1 LRRGYR
7 RARLPE
13 VARKRSVSS
22 EVFDQ
27 GIIAGKGSSQTG
39 PGPLRGA
46 SWRARVDLMTWPLG
60 RMGGLPW
67 PGAGL
72 RVCVS
77 CLRTV
82 GSTGRRSGS
91 CR

>member
-13 VARKRSVSS
+13 RPRKRSVFG

-39 PGPLRGA
+39 PGPLRGHRGA
-46 SWRARVDLMTWPLG
+46 RALI
-60 RMGGLPW
+60 
-67 PGAGL
+67 
-72 RVCVS
+72 S
-77 CLRTV
+77 
-82 GSTGRRSGS
+82 
-91 CR
+91 